1 MHHLY
6 PSLKGDQLCPLGFH
20 PQTRYP
26 TRCKRCFRDYK
37 EHGGRRGIEDVA
49 VSSPNLT
56 DGGNSRPSSRTWT
69 STQNLSSFNGTGS
82 SNDIVVHFNVELKRR
97 PQSWASTPDIDEAA
111 DQGKKDS
118 ARASG
123 GRSQDNDVDVTVKL
137 PVAPRR
143 HTTALDIKEAENGS
157 SKTTSSSSTPSPS
170 RSSIPEEL
178 IILSSDSLAERVRKM
193 NLLKKQRQSSRESS
207 RERSVSKK
215 SDDSDN
221 NSSSDAESKAPPD
234 RPERSKSST
243 SVAEAAAKRNSLPPK
258 KVSTASSTAATTST
272 STSTATAS
280 ITPKAVSAQTTAAT
294 SNGTKTLSTS
304 ASAATKSTA
313 ATSTASTALKQQQ
326 KEEARRLKSA
336 QDVEFMLKIKDSKF
350 AQKRQTHDASSL
362 TTETTETT
370 LVGPNDRELQDELK
384 RLRADYEAMKMRAE
398 RAERDKSDILLRR
411 LASMDTASNRTAASE
426 ALALQQKVNE
436 MKEQLEKVNEEKRR
450 LNIRMKDI
458 ENNPKGNE
466 YELKRKLQ
474 AAEQLCEE
482 LMEENQ
488 DAKKEILNLQAE
500 MDELQDTYRDDDVK
514 AKTNL
519 QKDLEKMTKNC
530 RILNFKLKKYERK
543 VEIMEQEKQNGY
555 NSDLLAKVAKLEEE
569 LRFSSELTRKLQAEA
584 EELRNP
590 GKRKTPLLGIIGK
603 STSAD
608 ASPQPPLQLMRDLQ
622 DSVERESDLK
632 DQLKFAEE
640 EKQELLKKLSA
651 KMGTNVGTQTM
662 ELTEVLCFPRATQTT
677 RDFYQDAATETT
689 PVLTNDASI
698 SVLVDTCENQT
709 NTDAIETSEATTE
722 TGTLVYETR
731 EASTETVEV
740 LTVKDVCEAS
750 TETELVTQID
760 ATTETEGGENSIETH
775 ITVQNLKSYC
785 DRECSPFATVF
796 AAVAPRATPGLLFQ
810 SAISH
815 ALMASA
821 GAATRKLSPIPHRLV
836 PESAADRD
844 EGISDEDDPAEL
856 RILLE
861 LNEQEASILRQR
873 VDDLERENRE
883 TKKQVRELQDRVQ
896 QAEVGD
902 KKPSSSSLLSF
913 NSATTSAADKK
924 LKALNEELMQLRKT
938 LSDKDRTI
946 ERLQAETVAKI
957 GAALPQDANIDAKRQ
972 LKLVEQE
979 ASVLR
984 SKITTLES
992 ENEKL
997 LKDNKRMQLQALRKS
1012 SSLDKNGTNGEELTK
1027 LKESLESMERE
1038 RNELDGKLKR
1048 ILLESEQKLP
1058 TRTPKRVTDL
1068 TPKNHLKKWVE
1079 ELEDEIREM
1088 RVIVLNSGGD
1098 KLKMLETEKTAL
1110 EEQLQKA
1117 KQRLNI
1123 AEGDIERLKTL
1134 TSSTPKL
1141 SELEHKLKK
1150 SDDEARKLSSKVKD
1164 LEDKIKKQ
1172 DNQIKQVEAAKSALE
1187 TQTKRDKEKQSALE
1201 KDYEKDRKEREKL
1214 ESKLSQLEADLS
1226 SAKKAAEKA
1235 KAAHEKEMKELKT
1248 KSSKSDSKQVQEL
1261 KKQLEDM
1268 QNQLADENR
1277 RYQDLNSHWEKLS
1290 EETILMR
1297 AQLTTEKNNMEVEIS
1312 SLRQKLSEMDEIRV
1326 ERTEMAKKLSEAK
1339 KKLQEAEA
1347 KQIKNG
1353 ASEHEKTM
1361 LKNKL
1366 AEREQEY
1373 DRLRRENEMNID
1385 LVFQLRKENEDLSG
1399 KLSDFNR
1406 IEQAQYSI
1414 NEHSSSLQ
1422 AEIKTLKTKL
1432 QNSELQLKSEV
1443 ASTRLRYEQQVKN
1456 LSGELTS
1463 MQRQCEKFKKDR
1475 DSFKQLLESAQKKI
1489 GDLKASSTGRQSRG
1503 SMHSSDDDDKSK
1515 IAYLEQQI
1523 GCLEDQLV
1531 EARLEVSK
1539 VKTELVSER
1548 SANEI
1553 KISEMQSK
1561 LNEFEEER
1569 VIGSGRTKIPGM
1581 KTKLELSWQKE
1592 REDQQRLLQET
1603 STLARDLRQ
1612 TLFEVERERDKER
1625 LESKRRLDQ
1634 LKRSTEE
1641 EMEEGRRKI
1650 AELQCDLLELRDVHA
1665 KLRTSNEK
1673 LRRERERYEKELVKR
1688 RMEQDGGE
1696 RKVGALLQTVD
1707 ELVKIAPDLKIAS
1720 ASSRSSSSSG
1730 NTLRPEQAGTARQ
1743 RSRSPSP
1750 NSALN
1755 NMQITNVLA
1764 RLAEASEELRK
1775 FQRLNEDENE
1785 RTRMRRSNLR
1795 RAASQE
1801 NDPHGSQSSVAS
1813 AAGSTRNGARLTRT
1827 SPHNGS
1833 LIRKSLSLD
1842 HSIQKDQN
1850 IWRQDDGSVSSMQSI
1865 DSELGGMVRDGSFD
1879 SRLSGGS
1886 TQSDIPRGPRK
1897 KKKSLMGKLRSLT
1910 KSSRNSESE
1919 VSVQGSDSDISVA
1932 SDMRASK
1939 KDLRG
1944 RLSGMFKRAGST
1956 SRSESIERMASENR
1970 PVAVTVVGDADGPQP
1985 REPPPANAATAK
1997 PIRAAIKPP
2006 TPTTPLTKRRAAK

>member
-640 EKQELLKKLSA
+640 EAENLRKKVARYEDENDSLMMQLKK
-651 KMGTNVGTQTM
+651 M
-662 ELTEVLCFPRATQTT
+662 ATRSRT
-677 RDFYQDAATETT
+677 
-689 PVLTNDASI
+689 
-698 SVLVDTCENQT
+698 
-709 NTDAIETSEATTE
+709 
-722 TGTLVYETR
+722 
-731 EASTETVEV
+731 
-740 LTVKDVCEAS
+740 
-750 TETELVTQID
+750 
-760 ATTETEGGENSIETH
+760 
-775 ITVQNLKSYC
+775 
-785 DRECSPFATVF
+785 
-796 AAVAPRATPGLLFQ
+796 
-810 SAISH
+810 
-815 ALMASA
+815 
-821 GAATRKLSPIPHRLV
+821 TRKLSPIPHRLV

>member
-97 PQSWASTPDIDEAA
+97 PQSWASTPDIDEADEQA
-111 DQGKKDS
+111 KKANS
-118 ARASG
+118 RPSG
-123 GRSQDNDVDVTVKL
+123 RTQENDVDVTLKL
-137 PVAPRR
+137 SVPPRR
-143 HTTALDIKEAENGS
+143 HTTALDIKEVEDS
-157 SKTTSSSSTPSPS
+157 ISKTASSSSTSSPS
-170 RSSIPEEL
+170 RSSIPEDL
-178 IILSSDSLAERVRKM
+178 IILSTDSLAERVRKM
-193 NLLKKQRQSSRESS
+193 NLLKKQRQNSRESS
-207 RERSVSKK
+207 RERSIPKK

-221 NSSSDAESKAPPD
+221 NSSSDTESKAPPD
-234 RPERSKSST
+234 RPERSKSTT
-243 SVAEAAAKRNSLPPK
+243 SMAEAAAKRNSLPPK
-258 KVSTASSTAATTST
+258 KATTSSTASTPSSTSTTSSTTSAGITPKSVSTASSTTNGARTNSTSSTAKSST
-272 STSTATAS
+272 STSTTTAS
-280 ITPKAVSAQTTAAT
+280 R
-294 SNGTKTLSTS
+294 
-304 ASAATKSTA
+304 
-313 ATSTASTALKQQQ
+313 QQ

-336 QDVEFMLKIKDSKF
+336 EDVEFMLKIKDTKY
-350 AQKRQTHDASSL
+350 AHKRQTHDNSSL

-370 LVGPNDRELQDELK
+370 LVGPNDRELHDELK
-384 RLRADYEAMKMRAE
+384 RLHTDYEAMKLRAE
-398 RAERDKSDILLRR
+398 RAEREKSDILLRR

-436 MKEQLEKVNEEKRR
+436 MKDQLEKVNEEKRK
-450 LNIRMKDI
+450 LNIRMKEI
-458 ENNPKGNE
+458 ENNPKGGE

-488 DAKKEILNLQAE
+488 DAKKEIINLQAE
-500 MDELQDTYRDDDVK
+500 MDELQDTYRDDEVK

-519 QKDLEKMTKNC
+519 QKELEKMTKNC

-543 VEIMEQEKQNGY
+543 VEIMEQEKQNNY
-555 NSDLLAKVAKLEEE
+555 NTDLLAKVNKLEEE
-569 LRFSSELTRKLQAEA
+569 LRFANELTRKLQVEA
-584 EELRNP
+584 DELRNP
-590 GKRKTPLLGIIGK
+590 GKRKTPMLGIIGK

-640 EKQELLKKLSA
+640 EAENLRKKVARYEDENDSLMMQLKK
-651 KMGTNVGTQTM
+651 M
-662 ELTEVLCFPRATQTT
+662 ATRSRT
-677 RDFYQDAATETT
+677 
-689 PVLTNDASI
+689 
-698 SVLVDTCENQT
+698 
-709 NTDAIETSEATTE
+709 
-722 TGTLVYETR
+722 
-731 EASTETVEV
+731 
-740 LTVKDVCEAS
+740 
-750 TETELVTQID
+750 
-760 ATTETEGGENSIETH
+760 
-775 ITVQNLKSYC
+775 
-785 DRECSPFATVF
+785 
-796 AAVAPRATPGLLFQ
+796 
-810 SAISH
+810 
-815 ALMASA
+815 
-821 GAATRKLSPIPHRLV
+821 TRKLSPIPHRLM
-836 PESAADRD
+836 PESAAERD

-861 LNEQEASILRQR
+861 LNEQEAAILRQR
-873 VDDLERENRE
+873 VDDLEKENRE
-883 TKKQVRELQDRVQ
+883 TKKHVRELQEKVH
-896 QAEVGD
+896 QAETGD
-902 KKPSSSSLLSF
+902 KKSSLLSF
-913 NSATTSAADKK
+913 NPAPTNAADKK
-924 LKALNEELMQLRKT
+924 LKALTEELMQLRKS

-946 ERLQAETVAKI
+946 ERLQSEIAAKT
-957 GAALPQDANIDAKRQ
+957 GSALPQDVNIDAKRQ

-984 SKITTLES
+984 TKISTLES

-1012 SSLDKNGTNGEELTK
+1012 TSLDKNGANGEELTK
-1027 LKESLESMERE
+1027 LKESLEKMERE
-1038 RNELDGKLKR
+1038 RNELDAKLKV
-1048 ILLESEQKLP
+1048 ILQEAEEKLP
-1058 TRTPKRVTDL
+1058 IRAPKRVTDL
-1068 TPKNHLKKWVE
+1068 TPKNHLKKWIE

-1088 RVIVLNSGGD
+1088 RAIVLNSGGD
-1098 KLKMLETEKTAL
+1098 KVKTLETEKASL

-1117 KQRLNI
+1117 KQRLSI
-1123 AEGDIERLKTL
+1123 AEGDIDRLKTL
-1134 TSSTPKL
+1134 TSSSPKL
-1141 SELEHKLKK
+1141 SELEQKLKK
-1150 SDDEARKLSSKVKD
+1150 SDDEAKKHSAKVKE

-1172 DNQIKQVEAAKSALE
+1172 DSQIKKIEAAKAALE
-1187 TQTKRDKEKQSALE
+1187 TQTKLDKEKHTTLE
-1201 KDYEKDRKEREKL
+1201 KDYEKERKEREKL
-1214 ESKLSQLEADLS
+1214 ESKLAQLDADLA
-1226 SAKKAAEKA
+1226 SAKKSAEKT
-1235 KAAHEKEMKELKT
+1235 KTTLEKEVKELKS

-1261 KKQLEDM
+1261 KKQIEELHK
-1268 QNQLADENR
+1268 QVADENK
-1277 RYQDLNSHWEKLS
+1277 RYNDLNTHWEKLS

-1297 AQLTTEKNNMEVEIS
+1297 AQLTTEKDNMQVELN
-1312 SLRQKLSEMDEIRV
+1312 SLQQKLNEMDEISS
-1326 ERTEMAKKLSEAK
+1326 ERTELARKLGEMK
-1339 KKLQEAEA
+1339 RKLQEAEA

-1353 ASEHEKTM
+1353 ASEYEKTM

-1366 AEREQEY
+1366 AEKEQEY

-1385 LVFQLRKENEDLSG
+1385 LVFQLRKENDDLSS
-1399 KLSDFNR
+1399 KLNDFSR

-1456 LSGELTS
+1456 LSAELTS

-1475 DSFKQLLESAQKKI
+1475 DAFKQMLESAQKKI
-1489 GDLKASSTGRQSRG
+1489 GELKSNTGRQSRS

-1707 ELVKIAPDLKIAS
+1707 ELVKIAPDLKMVTT
-1720 ASSRSSSSSG
+1720 SSRSTSSSG
-1730 NTLRPEQAGTARQ
+1730 NTLRPDAAGTTRQ

-1750 NSALN
+1750 SSALN
-1755 NMQITNVLA
+1755 NSQITNVLA

-1785 RTRMRRSNLR
+1785 RTRVRRSNLR

-1813 AAGSTRNGARLTRT
+1813 AAGSTRTGSKLSR
-1827 SPHNGS
+1827 SSGHNGS

-1850 IWRQDDGSVSSMQSI
+1850 IWRQDDGSVSSVQSI
-1865 DSELGGMVRDGSFD
+1865 DSELGGMVRDSSFDSRLD

-1919 VSVQGSDSDISVA
+1919 VSIQGSDSDISVA

-1939 KDLRG
+1939 KRFTW
-1944 RLSGMFKRAGST
+1944 SF
-1956 SRSESIERMASENR
+1956 
-1970 PVAVTVVGDADGPQP
+1970 
-1985 REPPPANAATAK
+1985 
-1997 PIRAAIKPP
+1997 IRYV
-2006 TPTTPLTKRRAAK
+2006 

>member
-56 DGGNSRPSSRTWT
+56 EGSNSRPSSRTWT

-82 SNDIVVHFNVELKRR
+82 SNDIELKRR
-97 PQSWASTPDIDEAA
+97 PQSWASTPDIDEA
-111 DQGKKDS
+111 DEQTTKVNS
-118 ARASG
+118 RPSG
-123 GRSQDNDVDVTVKL
+123 RTQENDVDVTLKL
-137 PVAPRR
+137 PVPPRR
-143 HTTALDIKEAENGS
+143 HTTALDIKEVEDS
-157 SKTTSSSSTPSPS
+157 TSKTASSSSTSSPS
-170 RSSIPEEL
+170 RSSIPEDL
-178 IILSSDSLAERVRKM
+178 IILSTDSLAERVRKM
-193 NLLKKQRQSSRESS
+193 NLLKKQRQNSRESS
-207 RERSVSKK
+207 RERSIPKK

-221 NSSSDAESKAPPD
+221 NSSSDTESKAPPD
-234 RPERSKSST
+234 RPERSKSTT
-243 SVAEAAAKRNSLPPK
+243 SMAEAAAKRNSLPPK
-258 KVSTASSTAATTST
+258 KATTSSTASATSSTSTTTSTTSAGITPKAVSTASSTTNGARTNSTSSTAKSST
-272 STSTATAS
+272 STSTTTAS
-280 ITPKAVSAQTTAAT
+280 R
-294 SNGTKTLSTS
+294 
-304 ASAATKSTA
+304 
-313 ATSTASTALKQQQ
+313 QQ

-336 QDVEFMLKIKDSKF
+336 EDVEFMLKIKDTKY
-350 AQKRQTHDASSL
+350 AHKRQTHDNSSL

-370 LVGPNDRELQDELK
+370 LVGPNDRELHDELK
-384 RLRADYEAMKMRAE
+384 RLRTDYEAMKLRAE
-398 RAERDKSDILLRR
+398 RAEREKSDILLRR

-436 MKEQLEKVNEEKRR
+436 MKDQLEKVNEEKRK
-450 LNIRMKDI
+450 LNIRMKEI
-458 ENNPKGNE
+458 ENNPKGGE

-488 DAKKEILNLQAE
+488 DAKKEIINLQAE
-500 MDELQDTYRDDDVK
+500 MDELQDTYRDDEVK

-519 QKDLEKMTKNC
+519 QKELEKMTKNC

-543 VEIMEQEKQNGY
+543 VEIMEQEKQNNY
-555 NSDLLAKVAKLEEE
+555 NTDLLTKVNKLEEE
-569 LRFSSELTRKLQAEA
+569 LRFANELTRKLQVEA
-584 EELRNP
+584 DELRNP
-590 GKRKTPLLGIIGK
+590 GKRKTPMLGIIGK

-608 ASPQPPLQLMRDLQ
+608 ANPQPPLQLMRDLQ

-640 EKQELLKKLSA
+640 EAENLRKKVARYEDENDSLMMQLKK
-651 KMGTNVGTQTM
+651 M
-662 ELTEVLCFPRATQTT
+662 ATRSRT
-677 RDFYQDAATETT
+677 
-689 PVLTNDASI
+689 
-698 SVLVDTCENQT
+698 
-709 NTDAIETSEATTE
+709 
-722 TGTLVYETR
+722 
-731 EASTETVEV
+731 
-740 LTVKDVCEAS
+740 
-750 TETELVTQID
+750 
-760 ATTETEGGENSIETH
+760 
-775 ITVQNLKSYC
+775 
-785 DRECSPFATVF
+785 
-796 AAVAPRATPGLLFQ
+796 
-810 SAISH
+810 
-815 ALMASA
+815 
-821 GAATRKLSPIPHRLV
+821 TRKLSPIPHRLM
-836 PESAADRD
+836 PESAAERD

-873 VDDLERENRE
+873 VDDLEKENRE
-883 TKKQVRELQDRVQ
+883 TKKHVRELQEKVH
-896 QAEVGD
+896 QAETGD
-902 KKPSSSSLLSF
+902 KKSSLLSF
-913 NSATTSAADKK
+913 NSTPTNAADKK
-924 LKALNEELMQLRKT
+924 LKALTEELMQLRKS

-946 ERLQAETVAKI
+946 ERLQSEIAVKT
-957 GAALPQDANIDAKRQ
+957 GSALPQDVNIDAKRQ

-984 SKITTLES
+984 TKISTLES

-1012 SSLDKNGTNGEELTK
+1012 TSLDKNGANGEELTK
-1027 LKESLESMERE
+1027 LKESLEKMERE
-1038 RNELDGKLKR
+1038 RNELDGKLKV
-1048 ILLESEQKLP
+1048 ILQEAEEKLP
-1058 TRTPKRVTDL
+1058 IRTPKRVTDL
-1068 TPKNHLKKWVE
+1068 TPKNHLKKWIE

-1088 RVIVLNSGGD
+1088 RVIVLNSGGE
-1098 KLKMLETEKTAL
+1098 KVKMLETEKATL

-1117 KQRLNI
+1117 KQRLSI
-1123 AEGDIERLKTL
+1123 AEGDIDRLKAL
-1134 TSSTPKL
+1134 TSSSPKL
-1141 SELEHKLKK
+1141 SELEQKLKK
-1150 SDDEARKLSSKVKD
+1150 SDDEAKKHSSKVKE

-1172 DNQIKQVEAAKSALE
+1172 DSQIKKIEAAKAALE
-1187 TQTKRDKEKQSALE
+1187 TQTKLDKEKHTTLE
-1201 KDYEKDRKEREKL
+1201 KDYEKERKEREKL
-1214 ESKLSQLEADLS
+1214 ESKLAQLDADLA
-1226 SAKKAAEKA
+1226 SAKKSAEKT
-1235 KAAHEKEMKELKT
+1235 KMSLEKEVKELKS

-1261 KKQLEDM
+1261 KKQIEEL
-1268 QNQLADENR
+1268 QKQVADENK
-1277 RYQDLNSHWEKLS
+1277 RYNDLNTHWEKLS

-1297 AQLTTEKNNMEVEIS
+1297 AQLTTEKDNMQVELN
-1312 SLRQKLSEMDEIRV
+1312 SLQQKLNEMDEIRS
-1326 ERTEMAKKLSEAK
+1326 ERTELARKLGEMK
-1339 KKLQEAEA
+1339 RKLQEAEA

-1353 ASEHEKTM
+1353 ASEYEKTM

-1366 AEREQEY
+1366 AEKEQEY

-1385 LVFQLRKENEDLSG
+1385 LVFQLRKENDDISS
-1399 KLSDFNR
+1399 KLNDFSR

-1456 LSGELTS
+1456 LSAELTS

-1475 DSFKQLLESAQKKI
+1475 DAFKQMLESAQKKI
-1489 GDLKASSTGRQSRG
+1489 GELKSNTGRQSRS

-1707 ELVKIAPDLKIAS
+1707 ELVKIAPDLKMVTT
-1720 ASSRSSSSSG
+1720 SSRSTSSSG
-1730 NTLRPEQAGTARQ
+1730 NTLRPDAAGTARQ

-1750 NSALN
+1750 SSALN
-1755 NMQITNVLA
+1755 NSQITNVLA

-1813 AAGSTRNGARLTRT
+1813 AAGSTRNGSKLSR
-1827 SPHNGS
+1827 SSGHNGS

-1865 DSELGGMVRDGSFD
+1865 DSELGGMVRDSSFDSRLD

-1919 VSVQGSDSDISVA
+1919 VSIQGSDSDISVA

-1956 SRSESIERMASENR
+1956 SRSESTERMAAENR
-1970 PVAVTVVGDADGPQP
+1970 PVAVIVVGDENGPQP
-1985 REPPPANAATAK
+1985 RDPPPANAATAK